1 MSFDD
6 DQTSLESALHKE
18 GFGFV
23 CSWSIYKDLVII
35 VNKIRKQ
42 DRQKVREAIDCVWQ
56 GYLKGNRHFYWK
68 SELLKELGLDDE
80 KDYTRNP
87 ELMKALKDNSR
98 EV

>member
-23 CSWSIYKDLVII
+23 CSWSIYKNLVII

-42 DRQKVREAIDCVWQ
+42 DRQKVREAIESILHCSC
-56 GYLKGNRHFYWK
+56 GGNMPRCNKCKLKQ
-68 SELLKELGLDDE
+68 ELGLDNE
-80 KDYTRNP
+80 K
-87 ELMKALKDNSR
+87 
-98 EV
+98 